1 MFSSRS
7 FTVSAFTVRSMIHLD
22 FCGEGGELGNSQI
35 GETHR
40 TRCVGRHR
48 EFPCLLPACHSPQIP
63 MSPCVTD
70 AEGLLLSQARIL
82 EWVAFPLPG
91 DNPGIEPPSSVSPA
105 LAGGFFTTEPPGKW
119 VQEYANRKTE
129 LRTQE
134 IYSIKTL
141 N

>member
-1 MFSSRS
+1 MYTRECSVTQLCMTQQPHGLCPSSS
-7 FTVSAFTVRSMIHLD
+7 SVNEIV
-22 FCGEGGELGNSQI
+22 
-35 GETHR
+35 
-40 TRCVGRHR
+40 
-48 EFPCLLPACHSPQIP
+48 
-63 MSPCVTD
+63 
-70 AEGLLLSQARIL
+70 QAKIL